1 MKITVDSDNG
11 CLQPVVRDRH
21 LSAGA
26 HSDRHVDLTA
36 TIQEIG
42 EVTNPNP
49 NQNKCGG
56 YYIDIGKEET
66 ISNISLSISMY
77 ANLVLLIGSSVLGR
91 GDDQQGSTLMN
102 SLLYAITR
110 LESVPATIILI
121 NSGVFLV
128 SEGSPV
134 LEHLK
139 LLEERGV
146 EIVSSASCLEYYN
159 LQDKLRV
166 GYFSNMFSIT
176 EKMFAAARLIAI

>member
-1 MKITVDSDNG
+1 MRITVDSDNRS
-11 CLQPVVRDRH
+11 LQPVSGDRP
-21 LSAGA
+21 LSVSE
-26 HSDRHVDLTA
+26 HSDRQVDLTSK
-36 TIQEIG
+36 TQGLGKVPI
-42 EVTNPNP
+42 P

-66 ISNISLSISMY
+66 VSNISLSISMY
-77 ANLVLLIGSSVLGR
+77 ANLVLLIGSSVLGH

-102 SLLYAITR
+102 SFLYAITR
-110 LESVPATIILI
+110 LESVPSTIIFI

-139 LLEERGV
+139 ILESRGV
-146 EIVSSASCLEYYN
+146 EIVSSASCLEYYD

-176 EKMFAAARLIAI
+176 EKMFAAAKLIAI

>member
-1 MKITVDSDNG
+1 MKITVDSDNVG
-11 CLQPVVRDRH
+11 LQPVLRDRS
-21 LSAGA
+21 LSVAA
-26 HSDRHVDLTA
+26 HSDRHADLTSP
-36 TIQEIG
+36 IEQIG
-42 EVTNPNP
+42 KVTNI

-56 YYIDIGKEET
+56 YYIDIGKEES

-77 ANLVLLIGSSVLGR
+77 ANLVLLIGSSVFGH

-102 SLLYAITR
+102 SFLYAVTR
-110 LESVPATIILI
+110 LESVPATIIFI

-146 EIVSSASCLEYYN
+146 EIVSSASCLEYYS

-166 GYFSNMFSIT
+166 GYFCNMFSIT
-176 EKMFAAARLIAI
+176 EKIFAAARIIAI